1 MKLIVGNEIFSDS
14 KMANNTLDYI
24 VESVREVVSLL
35 RGMSP
40 VWRDLVSGK
49 QKFITE

>member
-1 MKLIVGNEIFSDS
+1 MMKRAV
-14 KMANNTLDYI
+14 A
-24 VESVREVVSLL
+24 LL

-49 QKFITE
+49 KAFITTKIIQEKEMLS